1 MSPNNIEYVY
11 AGYGA
16 AIAALVGYVAY
27 VLRRG
32 RRLSKQVPPHDRRW
46 M

>member
-1 MSPNNIEYVY
+1 MTHNIEYVY

-16 AIAALVGYVAY
+16 AVVVLATYVMW

-32 RRLSKQVPPHDRRW
+32 RNLSKQLPPEDRRW